1 MTHVLV
7 DFSNG
12 SVKVHFRVV
21 VNMDGLEDK
30 EPVAIVNKVVKILN
44 NSVETGQI
52 GNLTVNQT
60 FELRGLYRGFD
71 VVSSAHCLNRSLI
84 H

>member
-12 SVKVHFRVV
+12 RVKVHFRVV

-60 FELRGLYRGFD
+60 FELRGLYCGFD
-71 VVSSAHCLNRSLI
+71 VISFDH
-84 H
+84 